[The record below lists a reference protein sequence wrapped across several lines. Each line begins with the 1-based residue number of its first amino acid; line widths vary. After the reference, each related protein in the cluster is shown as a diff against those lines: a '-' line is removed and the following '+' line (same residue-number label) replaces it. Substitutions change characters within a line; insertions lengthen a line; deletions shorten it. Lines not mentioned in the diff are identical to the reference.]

1 MVYYNEKTKI
11 MKSQLDMKSQLEET
25 RRKIIEMLDKRGFPT
40 YGVKIYPPNKIIV
53 ESKRVPEEE
62 GICMILRLRSDQRWG
77 ITMPDDDRLRGPQ
90 PSKDE
95 EEMLEFL
102 KNELRKLDKCCG

>member
-1 MVYYNEKTKI
+1 
-11 MKSQLDMKSQLEET
+11 MKSQLEET
-25 RRKIIEMLDKRGFPT
+25 RRKIIEVLDKRGFPT
-40 YGVKIYPPNKIIV
+40 YGVKIYPPDKIIV
-53 ESKRVPEEE
+53 ESKRDDMPEEE
-62 GICMILRLRSDQRWG
+62 GIYMILRLHSDQCWG
-77 ITMPDDDRLRGPQ
+77 ITMSDDDRLRGPQ